1 MIKSILVCTDG
12 SPHGES
18 ATRYG
23 IYFSRRLK
31 ASLSA
36 LHVLDSRMLEGPMI
50 ANVSGWIGAEAFSD
64 PLTQFRAIM
73 QEKGDA
79 IATAFKATCE
89 KEGLSGVTAK
99 VVWGH
104 PAKIILQEEVQAE
117 MTILGQDGEH
127 DEITGEWTG
136 STVDRVVRHSIKPC
150 LVVPEAFTTVNKI
163 MIAYDG
169 SPHASRALHEAIE
182 LALELSIPLVI
193 CTVVEGGDHNRAIS
207 QADTAM
213 RLARAHECAAA
224 HLIVEGKA
232 SELILQKAMELKCNL
247 LVAGAH
253 GHTRIRDMIIG
264 STATHLLNHSNLPLL
279 LVR

>member
-12 SPHGES
+12 SSHGEN

-23 IYFSRRLK
+23 IYFARRLK
-31 ASLSA
+31 AGLSA
-36 LHVLDSRMLEGPMI
+36 LHVLDSRMLEGPMM
-50 ANVSGWIGAEAFSD
+50 ANVAGWIGAEPFSD
-64 PLTQFRAIM
+64 PLTHFRAIM

-79 IATAFKATCE
+79 IMTAFKDTCE
-89 KEGLSGVTAK
+89 KEGITEVNAK
-99 VVWGH
+99 VKWGH
-104 PAKIILQEEVQAE
+104 PAKVILQEEVQAE

-136 STVDRVVRHSIKPC
+136 STVDRVVRHSVKPC
-150 LVVPEAFTTVNKI
+150 LVVPETFAPVEKI

-182 LALELSIPLVI
+182 LALELSSPLII
-193 CTVVEGGDHNRAIS
+193 CTVVEGGDHNRAMA

-224 HLIVEGKA
+224 YLIVEGKA
-232 SELILQKAMELKCNL
+232 AEVIMEKARELNCGL

-253 GHTRIRDMIIG
+253 GHSRIRDMIIG
-264 STATHLLNHSNLPLL
+264 GTATHLLNHSTLPLL